1 MHIFPSSLSLEN
13 FPLFNA
19 CSLFYTF
26 NCSREFSSFVSV
38 IQKESFVCRKN
49 KTLPSQEARKHFFR
63 KLGEKRKPS
72 IPWISIFHM
81 GRTCNFKRH
90 TQLRGIPNS
99 YILVGP
105 LFILVQMSLA
115 MPVRLAK
122 AAPGQTF
129 LLTIPARLWC
139 FLVEVLSIYSFIP
152 IPMSRVFM
160 G

>member
-1 MHIFPSSLSLEN
+1 MHIFPSSFSIEN

-19 CSLFYTF
+19 CSLFHTF

-38 IQKESFVCRKN
+38 IQKVSFVCRKN
-49 KTLPSQEARKHFFR
+49 KTLPTQEARKHFLR
-63 KLGEKRKPS
+63 KLGENRKQS

-81 GRTCNFKRH
+81 GRTCNCKTH
-90 TQLRGIPNS
+90 TQLRGIPNN
-99 YILVGP
+99 YIMVGP
-105 LFILVQMSLA
+105 LFVLVQKSLA
-115 MPVRLAK
+115 VPVHLAM
-122 AAPGQTF
+122 AVPCETF

-152 IPMSRVFM
+152 VPVSRAST